1 MLHHKT
7 LYHFFRETA
16 WIGVTAA
23 ASAAVLYPIVQKLD
37 FLYYPQFFL
46 FVFVSLQY
54 FRWTLTLRSL
64 PFLQSALVRF
74 GVFSVNLILAVYI
87 INQEQ
92 KFLGLMNNYYVED
105 FGFLKQGVFMF
116 DDVRKELMQ
125 YIYLIIVL
133 FGTGSALM
141 IAAFNVRLLIS
152 WWQFYKYRAG
162 VLMDD

>member
-1 MLHHKT
+1 MVQRTFWYYL
-7 LYHFFRETA
+7 LRELA
-16 WIGVTAA
+16 WVGLTAA
-23 ASAAVLYPIVQKLD
+23 GSAAVLYPIVEKLD

-64 PFLQSALVRF
+64 PFLRPVLVRF
-74 GVFSVNLILAVYI
+74 GLFSVNLILAVYI

-92 KFLGLMNNYYVED
+92 KFLGLMNNYFVED

-116 DDVRKELMQ
+116 DDVRQELMR
-125 YIYLIIVL
+125 YIYTIIVL

-152 WWQFYKYRAG
+152 WWQFYKYKAG
-162 VLMDD
+162 VLMDE